1 MTMDSKFK
9 NMSEN
14 FKGRVKDTA
23 EHAVDQAK
31 NSTQVA
37 ANALDSLKNPAHI
50 LNSASM
56 KLNDLSHDY
65 FKRLLKEQRKIVD
78 GVVEDGA
85 KRIRIIAD
93 ADNLKEFW
101 DTQRALYPATRDRV
115 VTNVK
120 ETLEIL
126 GHTRDGLK
134 DLWESTVLEFQGK
147 KAPKATS
154 KPRAT
159 KKKSDTLKSK
169 AKESDQSSDTS
180 KAKAKESD
188 QSTAAKKTASSKPK
202 AATAPE
208 KAA

>member
-1 MTMDSKFK
+1 MDSKFK
-9 NMSEN
+9 NLSED

-23 EHAVDQAK
+23 EHAMDQAK

-37 ANALDSLKNPAHI
+37 ANAVDSLKNPAHI

-65 FKRLLKEQRKIVD
+65 FKCLLKEQRKIVD
-78 GVVEDGA
+78 GVVADGA
-85 KRIRIIAD
+85 KRIRVMAD
-93 ADNLKEFW
+93 ADNLKELW
-101 DTQRALYPATRDRV
+101 ETQRALFPATRDRV

-134 DLWESTVLEFQGK
+134 DLWQSTVLEFQDK
-147 KAPKATS
+147 KASQASSKS

-159 KKKSDTLKSK
+159 KKK
-169 AKESDQSSDTS
+169 SDTS

-188 QSTAAKKTASSKPK
+188 QSSDTKKVEENVSDQSTASKKTTSSKPK
-202 AATAPE
+202 KAAAPE

>member
-1 MTMDSKFK
+1 MDSKFK
-9 NMSEN
+9 NMSED

-23 EHAVDQAK
+23 ENAIDQAK

-37 ANALDSLKNPAHI
+37 ANAVGSLKNPAHT
-50 LNSASM
+50 LNSAGM

-85 KRIRIIAD
+85 KRIRVMAD
-93 ADNLKEFW
+93 ADNLKELW
-101 DTQRALYPATRDRV
+101 KTQRALFPATRDRV
-115 VTNVK
+115 ATNVK

-134 DLWESTVLEFQGK
+134 DLWQSTVLEFQGK
-147 KAPKATS
+147 KAPKASSKS
-154 KPRAT
+154 KPRAS
-159 KKKSDTLKSK
+159 KKKTAVKNSDTLKSK
-169 AKESDQSSDTS
+169 AKESDQSPV
-180 KAKAKESD
+180 AR
-188 QSTAAKKTASSKPK
+188 KKTVSRKPK

>member
-1 MTMDSKFK
+1 MDSKFK
-9 NMSEN
+9 NLSED

-23 EHAVDQAK
+23 EHAMDQAK

-37 ANALDSLKNPAHI
+37 ANAVDSLKNPAHI

-78 GVVEDGA
+78 GVVADGA
-85 KRIRIIAD
+85 KRIRVMAD
-93 ADNLKEFW
+93 ADNLKELW
-101 DTQRALYPATRDRV
+101 ETQQALFPATRDRV

-134 DLWESTVLEFQGK
+134 DLWQSTVLEFQGK
-147 KAPKATS
+147 KAPKASSKS

-159 KKKSDTLKSK
+159 KKKSDTKK
-169 AKESDQSSDTS
+169 VE
-180 KAKAKESD
+180 ENVSD
-188 QSTAAKKTASSKPK
+188 QSTASKKTASSKPK
-202 AATAPE
+202 KAAAPE